1 MEESFASAVEV
12 SEVAWVRDV
21 FASSVSLIGISPK
34 IYCSCHSCISNNF
47 IFR

>member
-21 FASSVSLIGISPK
+21 FASNVSLIGISPK